1 MGIDMFYVF
10 YFMIYKSLTRL
21 YLDNGNV
28 IYDAFFSSSFHEEH
42 DSIQYSA
49 AWALGS
55 AIRGTFNKKVYEKKR
70 IGISSTKAVVHEIML
85 VLTIKGLFA
94 FIT

>member
-1 MGIDMFYVF
+1 MFYVF

-49 AWALGS
+49 AWALRS
-55 AIRGTFNKKVYEKKR
+55 AIRGTFNKKVYEKNKT
-70 IGISSTKAVVHEIML
+70 IGGGTWNHVASNN
-85 VLTIKGLFA
+85 KGPSCLYYLMS
-94 FIT
+94 I

>member
-49 AWALGS
+49 AWALRS

>member
-1 MGIDMFYVF
+1 MFYVF

-49 AWALGS
+49 AWALRS
-55 AIRGTFNKKVYEKKR
+55 AIRGTFNKKVYEKNKT
-70 IGISSTKAVVHEIML
+70 IGGGTWNHVASNNQGPSCLYYLMSI
-85 VLTIKGLFA
+85 
-94 FIT
+94 

>member
-1 MGIDMFYVF
+1 MFYVF
-10 YFMIYKSLTRL
+10 CFMIYKSLTRL

-49 AWALGS
+49 AWALRS
-55 AIRGTFNKKVYEKKR
+55 AIRGTFNKKVYEKNKT

-85 VLTIKGLFA
+85 LLTIKGLFA

>member
-1 MGIDMFYVF
+1 MFYVF
-10 YFMIYKSLTRL
+10 YFMIYKSLPRL

-49 AWALGS
+49 AWALRS
-55 AIRGTFNKKVYEKKR
+55 AIRGTFNKKVYEKKKR

-85 VLTIKGLFA
+85 LLTIKGLLA